1 MLAWLERL
9 LQCIAPLPLAQPS
22 DSATFS
28 SMQVYRGVPS
38 PGGSRALPPTAL
50 TIGNFDG
57 VHYGHRAVLQ
67 RLIQE
72 ARERH
77 LPATVLTF
85 EPHPREFFT
94 PDQAPA
100 RLSSLRE
107 KLARLEACGI
117 DRVHVCRFNRKLA
130 ALTADEFVR
139 RILVDGLQTRHLL
152 IGDDFHFGKGRGGD
166 FAHLESAGKQ
176 HGFSVAAMHTV
187 DFEGERVSS
196 SAVRAVLAEGD
207 LEHAARLLGHTYA
220 IAGRVMHGNK
230 IGRTLGF
237 PTANISLRR
246 KQLPLVG
253 VYAVTVD
260 GAQVGAGETAK
271 GLTLKGAASIGF
283 RPTIGE
289 GLKPVLE
296 VFLLDFS
303 GDIYGAHLR
312 VNFLH
317 KLRDEAKYDSLDA
330 LKDQIARDVA
340 DVRAYFES
348 TAHG

>member
-1 MLAWLERL
+1 
-9 LQCIAPLPLAQPS
+9 
-22 DSATFS
+22 
-28 SMQVYRGVPS
+28 MQVYRGVPH

-57 VHYGHRAVLQ
+57 VHYGHQAVLQ
-67 RLIQE
+67 RLTGE
-72 ARERH
+72 ARERQ

-85 EPHPREFFT
+85 EPHPREYFA

-107 KLARLEACGI
+107 KLARLEICGV
-117 DRVHVCRFNRKLA
+117 DRVHVCRFNRPLA
-130 ALTADEFVR
+130 SLTADDFVR
-139 RILVDGLQTRHLL
+139 NILVEGLQTRHLL
-152 IGDDFHFGKGRGGD
+152 IGDDFRFGKGRAGD
-166 FAHLESAGKQ
+166 LSHLTLAGKE

-187 DFEGERVSS
+187 DCQGERVSS
-196 SAVRAVLAEGD
+196 SAVRAALAAGD
-207 LEHAARLLGHTYA
+207 LEHAARLLGHPYA

-253 VYAVTVD
+253 VYAVTVE
-260 GAQVGAGETAK
+260 GAHAYPQVGAGETAK
-271 GLTLKGAASIGF
+271 CAALNGKLRGAASIGF

-296 VFLLDFS
+296 VYLLDFS
-303 GDIYGAHLR
+303 GDIYGAHLS

-317 KLRDEAKYDSLDA
+317 KLRDEAKYESLDA